1 MFPNARPP
9 CPRSEQIEGDG
20 EGRHAK
26 SFPDFD
32 PAQGLPLRRCLLFAF
47 RCPEGLC
54 GTTGRIAAP
63 AAPAFACER
72 PYAVSQSTHGL
83 PHAASQ
89 AAYGPGPNPFPGR
102 AHHGSSIRLRSAH
115 DGFCGLLPVPGFVA
129 TADAPRSCELSPGPA
144 LGPSARV
151 AGVCAPCAFKDRNP
165 RRRLEPGIVADHR
178 IPLPRHEHARGAPL
192 NGAGRGQ
199 KYS

>member
-1 MFPNARPP
+1 M
-9 CPRSEQIEGDG
+9 
-20 EGRHAK
+20 
-26 SFPDFD
+26 
-32 PAQGLPLRRCLLFAF
+32 PLGRCLLFAF

-72 PYAVSQSTHGL
+72 PYAFFAIDTRAPARRFAGGLRVRAQPVSR
-83 PHAASQ
+83 
-89 AAYGPGPNPFPGR
+89 PNR
-102 AHHGSSIRLRSAH
+102 HGSSIHLRSAR
-115 DGFCGLLPVPGFVA
+115 DGLCGLLHVPGFVA

-151 AGVCAPCAFKDRNP
+151 AGVCAPGAFKNRNP
-165 RRRLEPGIVADHR
+165 RRRPEPGIVADHR

-192 NGAGRGQ
+192 YGAGC
-199 KYS
+199 S

>member
-1 MFPNARPP
+1 MSNSVRTLFTLPL
-9 CPRSEQIEGDG
+9 IEGDG

-32 PAQGLPLRRCLLFAF
+32 PAQGLPLSHCLLFAVH
-47 RCPEGLC
+47 CPEGLC

-72 PYAVSQSTHGL
+72 PYAFFAIDTRAPARRFAGGLRVRAQPVSR
-83 PHAASQ
+83 
-89 AAYGPGPNPFPGR
+89 PNR
-102 AHHGSSIRLRSAH
+102 HGSSIHLRSAR
-115 DGFCGLLPVPGFVA
+115 DGFYGLLHVPGFVA
-129 TADAPRSCELSPGPA
+129 SADAPRSCELSPGHA

-151 AGVCAPCAFKDRNP
+151 TGVCAPAAFKNRNP
-165 RRRLEPGIVADHR
+165 RRRLGPGIVADHR

-192 NGAGRGQ
+192 YGAGC
-199 KYS
+199 S